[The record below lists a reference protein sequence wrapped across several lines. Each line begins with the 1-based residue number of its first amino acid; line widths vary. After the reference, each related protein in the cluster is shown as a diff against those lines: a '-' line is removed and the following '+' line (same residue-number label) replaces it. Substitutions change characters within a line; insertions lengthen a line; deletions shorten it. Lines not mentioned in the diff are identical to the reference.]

1 MSAGSI
7 KIGARAD
14 APRAPRRVGPNP
26 AAPRNPA
33 QTLSSRD
40 SPIRRF
46 RQPSDPSPRQ
56 LRTRGLPRGD
66 IGPGTPDRD
75 VRDRGNVGAG
85 TKPVGAAAPSRSRAR
100 SGIVGGLE
108 WEHRRSADVER
119 NAIMDRDRCA
129 DRARVSQASPAG
141 PGSGASI
148 RDGSLEAHGRHCEM
162 NSGVRPLVRVH
173 RPTWTDIGDSP
184 LRRSYRSP
192 YERRRAICWS
202 TSTSMSSLRAR

>member
-7 KIGARAD
+7 KIGARAG

-108 WEHRRSADVER
+108 WEHRRGAGIER
-119 NAIMDRDRCA
+119 NVIMDRARCVDRPP
-129 DRARVSQASPAG
+129 VPQASPAG
-141 PGSGASI
+141 PGSGASAC
-148 RDGSLEAHGRHCEM
+148 DGSLEAHRLRSNRPIEDGPKLLGDVVVPRVGRPMHRGNLLKFER
-162 NSGVRPLVRVH
+162 SGWRMKEAAERLAKRVAG
-173 RPTWTDIGDSP
+173 T
-184 LRRSYRSP
+184 
-192 YERRRAICWS
+192 
-202 TSTSMSSLRAR
+202 